1 LIEYHLDRNSRL
13 RKVARLIPVGIWFVL
28 VTYLSLVSGRYLR
41 SSWLSS
47 IPYQDKVIHMGVYFV
62 AAVLM
67 MYGIGGRGG
76 RTFLTGVV
84 YTLIFCIMWG
94 GMLEYLQDVMSRGRH
109 FDIFDIIANII
120 GALLGVVAFSLLL
133 KKRYYGS

>member
-1 LIEYHLDRNSRL
+1 
-13 RKVARLIPVGIWFVL
+13 
-28 VTYLSLVSGRYLR
+28 
-41 SSWLSS
+41 
-47 IPYQDKVIHMGVYFV
+47 MGVYFV

-109 FDIFDIIANII
+109 FEIFDIIANII
-120 GALLGVVAFSLLL
+120 GAFLGVVAFSLLL

>member
-109 FDIFDIIANII
+109 FEIFDIIANII
-120 GALLGVVAFSLLL
+120 GAFLGVVAFSLLL